1 MKFKLNINIDD
12 PGLDILGIRVVLEE
26 ISKVIEDGE
35 EFGFVWDAN
44 GDRVGH
50 FRVAD

>member
-1 MKFKLNINIDD
+1 MKFTLKINMDN

-26 ISKVIEDGE
+26 ISKAIENGE
-35 EFGFVWDAN
+35 EFGFVWDPN

>member
-1 MKFKLNINIDD
+1 MKFTLKINMDN
-12 PGLDILGIRVVLEE
+12 PGFDLAELKKTLEGIAQ
-26 ISKVIEDGE
+26 VIEDGE
-35 EFGFVWDAN
+35 TFGFVWNTN